1 MKKVLIL
8 GHGYVGKYLYNSLK
22 LHNDVEIVAKAS
34 LDYTDED
41 VLDTYLFERTELQ
54 MPDYIVGAFG
64 YTGRPNVDGCEDHKE
79 DCWDLNVTVPTK
91 VNRLCKHYNIPYIHI
106 SSGCVYSGYDKS
118 WSEKDAPNYG
128 VFNNESSFYSKS
140 KHAYELAAGDYGL
153 TIRIRMPFDD
163 DFTDRSITAKLL
175 KYDKLI
181 DEVNSKTYINDLC
194 DFIGQYIS
202 QGRNDND
209 IVNFVNPEPLSTKQV
224 VDCMK
229 FNNKINPNW
238 EWVKFEDLGTKC
250 GRSNCILDISKLQTK
265 YGFNPAPERHAIM
278 KSLYRNAPTAAE

>member
-1 MKKVLIL
+1 MNDVLIL
-8 GHGYVGKYLYNSLK
+8 GNGYVGGYVYQK
-22 LHNDVEIVAKAS
+22 LIQDSDLVVRIVSKAE

-41 VLDTYLFERTELQ
+41 VLDTILFEERPQ
-54 MPDYIVGAFG
+54 YVIGAFG
-64 YTGRPNVDGCEDHKE
+64 YTGRPNVDGCEDNKE
-79 DCWDLNVTVPTK
+79 DCWNLNVTVPTM
-91 VNRLCKHYNIPYIHI
+91 VNRLCKRHCIPYIHI
-106 SSGCVYSGYDKS
+106 SSGCVYTGYDKA

-194 DFIGQYIS
+194 DFIAQYIS
-202 QGRNDND
+202 QGRNEND

-250 GRSNCILDISKLQTK
+250 GRSNCTLDISKLQTK
-265 YGFNPAPERHAIM
+265 YGFKPVPERHAIM
-278 KSLYRNAPTAAE
+278 KSLYWNATAAAE